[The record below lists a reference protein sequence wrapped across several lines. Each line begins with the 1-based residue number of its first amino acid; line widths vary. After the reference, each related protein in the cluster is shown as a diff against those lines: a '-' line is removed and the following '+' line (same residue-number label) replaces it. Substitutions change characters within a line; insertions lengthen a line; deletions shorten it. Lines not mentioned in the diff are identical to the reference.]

1 MDSKETPLITFQF
14 DSTNYYLEK
23 NHLVFFLNSRNVLFE
38 IETYFY
44 R

>member
-23 NHLVFFLNSRNVLFE
+23 KTFGVFFNSRNVLFE